1 MFSHFTSLTLLRGV
15 WSLSLS
21 TLSEAGILED
31 IAQDG
36 EEEEGKDEEEEEEGV
51 QVVL

>member
-1 MFSHFTSLTLLRGV
+1 MFSHFTSLTLLQGV

-21 TLSEAGILED
+21 TLSDVGILED

-36 EEEEGKDEEEEEEGV
+36 MEEGKEEGSV

>member
-15 WSLSLS
+15 WPLSLS
-21 TLSEAGILED
+21 TLSDIGILED

-36 EEEEGKDEEEEEEGV
+36 MEEGKEEGSV